1 VALFIYHGVVAL
13 SNTSTVFDSE
23 KSDRDVLNAAATKV
37 MNDTT
42 VTEVHELSDKK
53 V

>member
-1 VALFIYHGVVAL
+1 MTIANIMI
-13 SNTSTVFDSE
+13 VFESE
-23 KSDRDVLNAAATKV
+23 KSERDILNAAATKV

-42 VTEVHELSDKK
+42 ITEVHELSDKK